1 MTKQFTL
8 YVVVL
13 VVLAGLA
20 ITLAQQ
26 AAHRDEALAAIVM
39 LFIAVIFWKKV
50 QKLSR

>member
-1 MTKQFTL
+1 MNKQFSL
-8 YVVVL
+8 YIIVL
-13 VVLAGLA
+13 VNLAGLA

-26 AAHRDEALAAIVM
+26 ATHRGEALAAIAM

>member
-1 MTKQFTL
+1 MNKQFPF
-8 YVVVL
+8 YVIVL
-13 VVLAGLA
+13 VILTGLA

-26 AAHRDEALAAIVM
+26 ATHRGEALASVVM